1 MREQEYRERSP
12 ILNNINIEMRNL
24 IWAEWTTCL
33 DVNMCKFIHTLMQM
47 LNVWSLIYV
56 EL

>member
-1 MREQEYRERSP
+1 VREQEYRERSP